1 MFLGAFAGAF
11 TGVIL
16 APVLVPVVEVV
27 AKPVTTAIIAILG
40 TVVLF
45 IQQKLKQYRTTE
57 YRFVNDV

>member
-16 APVLVPVVEVV
+16 APVLIPLVEVA
-27 AKPVTTAIIAILG
+27 AKPIVTGLFAVLG

-45 IQQKLKQYRTTE
+45 IQQKSNE